1 MSFYWF
7 KMFSSWHQNYKL
19 NDMKIKE
26 PRTIVKNNSFDSFV
40 KYELGWIL

>member
-1 MSFYWF
+1 
-7 KMFSSWHQNYKL
+7 MFFNLIRKL
-19 NDMKIKE
+19 YEWNNIKIKE

>member
-1 MSFYWF
+1 
-7 KMFSSWHQNYKL
+7 MFFNLVRILYEWHNI
-19 NDMKIKE
+19 KIKE

>member
-1 MSFYWF
+1 
-7 KMFSSWHQNYKL
+7 MFFNLIRILYDEWKHI
-19 NDMKIKE
+19 KIQE